1 MKIFMIA
8 VDRVKNFLGIVSPSN
23 REKIK
28 DAKNSALPKEKSMYP
43 KDCPLFKNKYCPFE
57 GSCEACK
64 ECVVW
69 KENVE

>member
-1 MKIFMIA
+1 MIA
-8 VDRVKNFLGIVSPSN
+8 VDRVKNLLGIVSPSN
-23 REKIK
+23 RGKIK
-28 DAKNSALPKEKSMYP
+28 DAKNTALPKERSMYP
-43 KDCPLFKNKYCPFE
+43 KDCPFE